1 MKSETVS
8 ATTMERE
15 QTIDRGIARG
25 MIHTYRLALVLVFL
39 KPLGNLSLA
48 WGVRHFPVALPFNL
62 LPYLRAIVD
71 PFVVLGIGMQ
81 VLWLVMRMSLFSL
94 ADLSFVLPLTASGY
108 LVTALLGRF
117 FLHENVTTTRWLG
130 IALLFFG
137 IVVAGSTSRK
147 TVEEA

>member
-1 MKSETVS
+1 MS